1 MSKNLF
7 RPDSQLMITMSNIT
21 DCIFLS
27 LFWLLCCIPV
37 ITLGAS
43 FAALY
48 DATFRALRQGEK
60 NSWKRFLH
68 VLRTNWKTGIVPG
81 FVVVLVMMIVGLGLI
96 QFWNGAVAGN
106 VSVLLFAAVAFL
118 AVLVLGIVSLVFPI
132 LSRFENGMFS
142 ILRNAFLLGLAN
154 LPRTLLLGI
163 VNAVTLIVC
172 LLYVFPLFF
181 LPSLSCLLGSWLI
194 EPMFKPFMEEDEA
207 AE

>member
-106 VSVLLFAAVAFL
+106 VSMLLFAAVAFL

>member
-60 NSWKRFLH
+60 NSWKRFVH

-96 QFWNGAVAGN
+96 QFWNGAVAGS
-106 VSVLLFAAVAFL
+106 VSMLLFAAVAFL
-118 AVLVLGIVSLVFPI
+118 AVLVLGIVSLVLPI
-132 LSRFENGMFS
+132 LSRFENGVFS

-163 VNAVTLIVC
+163 VNAVTIFLC
-172 LLYVFPLFF
+172 LVYVFPLFF

-194 EPMFKPFMEEDEA
+194 EPMFKPFMEDDEA

>member
-37 ITLGAS
+37 ITVGAA

-68 VLRTNWKTGIVPG
+68 VLRTNWKAGILPG
-81 FVVVLVMMIVGLGLI
+81 FVVGLVTMIVGLGLI
-96 QFWNGAVAGN
+96 QFWNGAATGN
-106 VSVLLFAAVAFL
+106 ISMLVFAAVAFL

-132 LSRFENGMFS
+132 LSRFENGGFS

-154 LPRTLLLGI
+154 LPRTLVLGI
-163 VNAVTLIVC
+163 VNAVTIFLC
-172 LLYVFPLFF
+172 LVYVFPLFF
-181 LPSLSCLLGSWLI
+181 LPSLACLLGSWLI
-194 EPMFKPFMEEDEA
+194 EPMFEPFMEEDEA

>member
-96 QFWNGAVAGN
+96 QFWNGAVAG
-106 VSVLLFAAVAFL
+106 SISMLLFAAVAFL
-118 AVLVLGIVSLVFPI
+118 AVLVLGIVSLVLPI
-132 LSRFENGMFS
+132 LSRFENGVFS

-154 LPRTLLLGI
+154 LPRTLVLGI
-163 VNAVTLIVC
+163 VNAVTIFLC
-172 LLYVFPLFF
+172 LVYVFPLFF

>member
-60 NSWKRFLH
+60 NSWKRFVH

-96 QFWNGAVAGN
+96 QFWNGAVAG
-106 VSVLLFAAVAFL
+106 SISMLLFAAVAFL
-118 AVLVLGIVSLVFPI
+118 AVLVLGIVSLVLPI
-132 LSRFENGMFS
+132 LSRFENGVFS

-154 LPRTLLLGI
+154 LPRTLVLGI
-163 VNAVTLIVC
+163 VNAVTIFLC
-172 LLYVFPLFF
+172 LVYVFPLFF

-194 EPMFKPFMEEDEA
+194 EPMFKPFMEDDEA